1 MKDELEK
8 TVLCSTLL
16 RKAGKNMNIEQ
27 YKASMDPELR
37 AGFIQMLPYFSNRPS
52 DLIEARKF
60 IEEML
65 AAAISRHRA
74 TKLLLMKWYGLGP
87 RR

>member
-1 MKDELEK
+1 
-8 TVLCSTLL
+8 
-16 RKAGKNMNIEQ
+16 MNFEQ

-37 AGFIQMLPYFSNRPS
+37 AGFVQMLPYFSNRPS

-65 AAAISRHRA
+65 AAANAWQPKNDRVMVEDRSVP
-74 TKLLLMKWYGLGP
+74 GP
-87 RR
+87 TGAPDVPVRIYTPVARTGTLPG